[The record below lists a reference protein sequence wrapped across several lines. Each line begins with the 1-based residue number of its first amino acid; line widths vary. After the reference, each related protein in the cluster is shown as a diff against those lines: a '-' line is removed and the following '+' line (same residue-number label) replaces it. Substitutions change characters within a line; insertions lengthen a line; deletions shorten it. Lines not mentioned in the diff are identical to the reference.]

1 MRSINFS
8 ELFNSFKNLKV
19 GVIGDMMLDT
29 YWWGKVDRI
38 SPEAPVPIV
47 TVSKREQ
54 RIGGAGNVAL
64 NLAAFGARVD
74 ALGMIGNDDD
84 GAQLTKMLNEQDIST
99 YFLAESNIRPTTN
112 KIRIISRNQHMM
124 RLDAEITE
132 SLSKEEETEV
142 LNSFSN
148 YLQQIKPDIVI
159 FEDYNKGVLTPK
171 VISDAI
177 TMCKN
182 NNVLIAV
189 DPKRKNFF
197 SYSGADIFK
206 PNLQEAKD
214 SLNIILDDLNEEDLN
229 NIHDRL
235 KKELNHN
242 ISFITLSERG
252 VFYKNSEESNII
264 PTHIRKIAD
273 VSGAGDTVIAVASL
287 VYAST
292 KNVKLMAEVSNI
304 AGGLV
309 CEEVGTVAINKEKLI
324 EECDLLL

>member
-1 MRSINFS
+1 MNLDSFEIFF
-8 ELFNSFKNLKV
+8 LFFNVQKQIIMNRLKFLVAISFLLSMVCLQSCQKNSNDEILQ
-19 GVIGDMMLDT
+19 
-29 YWWGKVDRI
+29 
-38 SPEAPVPIV
+38 
-47 TVSKREQ
+47 SK
-54 RIGGAGNVAL
+54 
-64 NLAAFGARVD
+64 
-74 ALGMIGNDDD
+74 
-84 GAQLTKMLNEQDIST
+84 
-99 YFLAESNIRPTTN
+99 
-112 KIRIISRNQHMM
+112 
-124 RLDAEITE
+124 
-132 SLSKEEETEV
+132 
-142 LNSFSN
+142 
-148 YLQQIKPDIVI
+148 
-159 FEDYNKGVLTPK
+159 
-171 VISDAI
+171 
-177 TMCKN
+177 
-182 NNVLIAV
+182 
-189 DPKRKNFF
+189 
-197 SYSGADIFK
+197 
-206 PNLQEAKD
+206 
-214 SLNIILDDLNEEDLN
+214 NIIVDDLNEEDLN